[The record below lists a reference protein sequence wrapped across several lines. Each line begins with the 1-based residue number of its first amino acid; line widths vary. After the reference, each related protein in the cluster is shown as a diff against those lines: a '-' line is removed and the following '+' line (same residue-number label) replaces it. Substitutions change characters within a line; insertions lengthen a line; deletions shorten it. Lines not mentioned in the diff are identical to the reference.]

1 MSRPQSCSRV
11 PGRTP
16 NDTLKGLVKSRYQTD
31 CDRAFP
37 VKERTFAAFDFLI
50 IAFLNIGYFYRQRP
64 AREGLCDPEFYTLPR
79 DFIKEHHRVVASG
92 WEKVKTKHLDLEPF
106 KNELGFD
113 LIAAALGVPYP
124 SRPSA

>member
-1 MSRPQSCSRV
+1 MNPDPWTAKNRGKLRLPHHCLPQHRLLLS
-11 PGRTP
+11 
-16 NDTLKGLVKSRYQTD
+16 
-31 CDRAFP
+31 
-37 VKERTFAAFDFLI
+37 AAST
-50 IAFLNIGYFYRQRP
+50 

-92 WEKVKTKHLDLEPF
+92 WEKVNTKHLDLEPF